1 MIIII
6 INFTII
12 IYNYYLLLELVA
24 LDSVVLQINLHAKVT
39 DKAIHTSQKKSVAH
53 YHVIFT
59 FYCLDNI

>member
-39 DKAIHTSQKKSVAH
+39 DKAIHTPQKNQLLMH
-53 YHVIFT
+53 YHV
-59 FYCLDNI
+59 L